1 MKKVST
7 KQNQSHLR
15 LMKKRTRK
23 AEIRKERREEVMAQM
38 LIIKQSH
45 KRIARTQ
52 RKMSIPSEN
61 RIFAL
66 SITKYCNV
74 CLWAMM
80 GM

>member
-7 KQNQSHLR
+7 KQNQRHIR

-23 AEIRKERREEVMAQM
+23 TEIRKERREEVMAQM

-52 RKMSIPSEN
+52 KRMSKLAKQAAAAQQT
-61 RIFAL
+61 RAL
-66 SITKYCNV
+66 
-74 CLWAMM
+74 
-80 GM
+80 

>member
-7 KQNQSHLR
+7 KQDQRHLR

-52 RKMSIPSEN
+52 KRMSKL
-61 RIFAL
+61 AKQAAAAQQ
-66 SITKYCNV
+66 T
-74 CLWAMM
+74 
-80 GM
+80 

>member
-7 KQNQSHLR
+7 KQNQRHIR

-23 AEIRKERREEVMAQM
+23 SEIRKERREEVMAQM

-52 RKMSIPSEN
+52 RKMSKLAKQAAAS
-61 RIFAL
+61 RAL
-66 SITKYCNV
+66 
-74 CLWAMM
+74 
-80 GM
+80 